1 MIKTFYFI
9 SLLKE
14 SLYKSMTFTLDFF
27 ISTIY
32 ILVLNVQPYSNLQA
46 EIWTLVSNI
55 FKHITQNKNKKDLN
69 GENLTW

>member
-1 MIKTFYFI
+1 MI
-9 SLLKE
+9 
-14 SLYKSMTFTLDFF
+14 FTLDFF